1 MSGQHGC
8 GAKAGLRRE
17 VVQVGVVMGTEAALE
32 KIKALI
38 QQQKGEFIIYI
49 EFEKGDNDGEG
60 E

>member
-1 MSGQHGC
+1 M
-8 GAKAGLRRE
+8 RRE